1 MIEYYNGGKSVKI
14 GLTNE
19 EKNTVVELYVKGT
32 QLADI
37 RKNLGLGY
45 YQARDYLR
53 TREGKNNLEAAY
65 NGEEVC
71 FISNRTA
78 LCKECGINFKTKQ
91 SNHKYCSEEC
101 REKRYIK
108 KPCIICGGTANV
120 HNGKCKECR
129 NKLNTRVCETC
140 GEKFISIYNAKYCSK
155 KCRKYSYK
163 HRYEKICKY
172 CNKSFK
178 TSINETVY
186 CSFKCYNA
194 SRKKSHRQFA
204 LELLEAHNGMI
215 VPLGMYKGSDY
226 EIECMCL
233 KCGGKINKVSRLFI
247 GANKTGCPNCG
258 NKSNGED
265 KIREWLNTNN
275 YRYAQQYSIDEV
287 KDKHKLLFDFAVFK
301 GNELICLIEYDGE
314 QHFKPVDLWGGI
326 EALENIIIRDN
337 IKNEYC
343 DKNKI
348 LLIRIPYTTKNIS
361 DELMKQVNNGK

>member
-1 MIEYYNGGKSVKI
+1 MKSHWKGGYKMNTREQVLEMKSEGIRNKKISETLNITYDTVRYHIKNKNSAYDENGKLLNSIIITCKACK
-14 GLTNE
+14 E
-19 EKNTVVELYVKGT
+19 EFNS
-32 QLADI
+32 
-37 RKNLGLGY
+37 Y
-45 YQARDYLR
+45 YQTQQYCSKKCRQYALNERVKKIRVNKPCNICGSRVNVHNGRCHECMTKSHTQICERCGNKFIARV
-53 TREGKNNLEAAY
+53 KA
-65 NGEEVC
+65 
-71 FISNRTA
+71 
-78 LCKECGINFKTKQ
+78 
-91 SNHKYCSEEC
+91 KYCSEEC
-101 REKRYIK
+101 R
-108 KPCIICGGTANV
+108 V
-120 HNGKCKECR
+120 
-129 NKLNTRVCETC
+129 
-140 GEKFISIYNAKYCSK
+140 
-155 KCRKYSYK
+155 YSLT
-163 HRYEKICKY
+163 CKY
-172 CNKSFK
+172 CNKEFTTRK
-178 TSINETVY
+178 NKQY
-186 CSFKCYNA
+186 CSMKCYNA
-194 SRKKSHRQFA
+194 SHKKSHRQFA

-265 KIREWLNTNN
+265 KIREWLDTNN